1 MINVPCFL
9 GQLGR
14 NTIRGVETLGDATLY
29 AISTLSLLFARPWQG
44 KHYVMQMYAIGVGSL
59 VIIII
64 TGAFTGMVLALQ
76 GYHMLVKVGTESL
89 LGPAVALSIIREL
102 GPVLAALMFIG
113 RAGSSITAEIGI
125 MRVTEQMDALEMMA
139 VNPQSRVILT
149 RIVACALSLPLL
161 VGIFDVVGL
170 YASYLIGVEMLGV
183 NGGVFMGEM
192 IDKISIHDIYA
203 GWTKAVFFGLC
214 IGVICTFMGQRAAP
228 TTEGVAK
235 ATTQAVMLCS
245 VMVLVLDYIITSFF
259 L

>member
-1 MINVPCFL
+1 MLSVFNVCA
-9 GQLGR
+9 QLGR
-14 NTIRGVETLGDATLY
+14 HTIGGIAKLGDATLFGL
-29 AISTLSLLFARPWQG
+29 STMALLFARPWQG
-44 KHYVMQMYAIGVGSL
+44 QHFVRQVYAIGVGSL
-59 VIIII
+59 IIIVI

-102 GPVLAALMFIG
+102 GPVLAALMFVG

-139 VNPQSRVILT
+139 VNPQSRVLLT

-161 VGIFDVVGL
+161 VAVFDVVGL
-170 YASYLIGVEMLGV
+170 CAAYLIGVEMLGV

-192 IDKISIHDIYA
+192 IDKISMHDIYA
-203 GWTKAVFFGLC
+203 GWTKSLFFGFLV
-214 IGVICTFMGQRAAP
+214 GVICTFMGYRATP
-228 TTEGVAK
+228 TTEGVAR
-235 ATTQAVMLCS
+235 ATTQAVMLSS
-245 VMVLVLDYIITSFF
+245 VMVLILDYIITSFF